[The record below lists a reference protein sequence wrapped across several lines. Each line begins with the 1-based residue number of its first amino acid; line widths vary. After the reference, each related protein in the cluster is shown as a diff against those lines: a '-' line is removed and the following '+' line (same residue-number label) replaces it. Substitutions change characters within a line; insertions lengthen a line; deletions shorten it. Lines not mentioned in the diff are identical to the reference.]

1 MNGFKLLT
9 IEYDGIYGIIDNYT
23 SDSKVMNY
31 LLKLKEGIDHLD
43 YDVVVYSLE
52 ELIKWYDENIDK
64 IRSNNYVFNIDS
76 HLKNQN
82 ILKEIKGKLTKEDFI
97 VAKTKGR
104 IKN

>member
-9 IEYDGIYGIIDNYT
+9 IEYDGIYGIIDDYT

-31 LLKLKEGIDHLD
+31 LLKLKEGIDNLD

-64 IRSNNYVFNIDS
+64 IRSNNYVFNFDS
-76 HLKNQN
+76 HLKNQS
-82 ILKEIKGKLTKEDFI
+82 
-97 VAKTKGR
+97 
-104 IKN
+104 